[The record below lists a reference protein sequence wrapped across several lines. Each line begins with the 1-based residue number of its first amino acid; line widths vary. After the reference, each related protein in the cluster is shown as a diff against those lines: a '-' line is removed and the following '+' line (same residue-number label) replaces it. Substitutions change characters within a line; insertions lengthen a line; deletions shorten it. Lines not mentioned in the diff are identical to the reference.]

1 MKGFIS
7 ECVQRL
13 NEIRKDHIL
22 HYTIADNMVVY
33 SFILGLLV
41 FEWWFANVIWAALLF
56 SFVSCTIVFF
66 GKELLLDSELD
77 WGDILADYIGYAHG
91 LVKIFILSVMISLL

>member
-13 NEIRKDHIL
+13 NGIRKDHIL
-22 HYTIADNMVVY
+22 HCMIADNMAVY
-33 SFILGLLV
+33 SFLLGL
-41 FEWWFANVIWAALLF
+41 FFFGWWLPDVWAALLF
-56 SFVSCTIVFF
+56 SFVSCSIAFF

-77 WGDILADYIGYAHG
+77 WTDILANYLGYVHG
-91 LVKIFILSVMISLL
+91 LVKIFILSVTMSLL